1 MAEEK
6 QEKTA
11 NINQNKQD
19 KLKAKTEAENKDDQI
34 KLESPEKLRTM
45 LSNKNSDYVFRL
57 QKELI
62 LQGKMS
68 SDKAEEEVNA
78 LLPEIVVAQHH
89 GQPANGLY
97 MASPKIKAQEM
108 LQPPDPATI
117 VHPFWQRAVDG
128 ALLYMV
134 IFLGIFGVMYMFTP
148 NVKSN
153 GQMGIITLLS
163 TGALMGVFMTKY
175 NDWIMP
181 QAGKKKKLPFG
192 RMIIG
197 ILALLVV
204 LMVWVWLFT
213 LPGLRFLNPV
223 LPGVADVIIAALL
236 FGARYLFRKKYKITG
251 STFAPNP
258 NRK

>member
-19 KLKAKTEAENKDDQI
+19 KLKAKTEVEEKDDQI
-34 KLESPEKLRTM
+34 KSESPEKLRSM

-78 LLPEIVVAQHH
+78 LLPEIVIAQHH

-108 LQPPDPATI
+108 LQPADSATI

-181 QAGKKKKLPFG
+181 AAGKKKRLPFG
-192 RMIIG
+192 RMILG
-197 ILALLVV
+197 IIVLLAI

-223 LPGVADVIIAALL
+223 LPGLVDVIIAAVL
-236 FGARYLFRKKYKITG
+236 FGARYLFRKQYKITG
-251 STFAPNP
+251 STFAPTP

>member
-6 QEKTA
+6 QKQTA
-11 NINQNKQD
+11 NIDQNKQA
-19 KLKAKTEAENKDDQI
+19 KLKAKTEVEEKDDEI
-34 KLESPEKLRTM
+34 KTKSPEELRSM

-57 QKELI
+57 KKELI
-62 LQGKMS
+62 LQGKMNANQ
-68 SDKAEEEVNA
+68 AETEVNA

-108 LQPPDPATI
+108 LKPADPSTL
-117 VHPFWQRAVDG
+117 VHPFWQRAIDG

-148 NVKSN
+148 NIKSN
-153 GQMGIITLLS
+153 GQMGIVTLLS
-163 TGALMGVFMTKY
+163 TGALMGIFMTKY

-181 QAGKKKKLPFG
+181 TAGKKKKFPFG
-192 RMIIG
+192 RMILG
-197 ILALLVV
+197 ILVLLVV
-204 LMVWVWLFT
+204 LMAWVWLFS
-213 LPGLRFLNPV
+213 LPGLRVLNPV

-236 FGARYLFRKKYKITG
+236 FGARYLFRKQYKITG
-251 STFAPNP
+251 STFAPTP
-258 NRK
+258 NKK

>member
-11 NINQNKQD
+11 KIDQNKQD
-19 KLKAKTEAENKDDQI
+19 KLKAKTEIEEKDDEI
-34 KLESPEKLRTM
+34 KSESPEQLRSM

-78 LLPEIVVAQHH
+78 LLPEIVVAQRH

-97 MASPKIKAQEM
+97 MASPKLKAQEM
-108 LQPPDPATI
+108 LQPPDPAKI

-148 NVKSN
+148 NIKSN
-153 GQMGIITLLS
+153 SQMGIITLLS

-181 QAGKKKKLPFG
+181 TPGKKAKLPFG
-192 RMIIG
+192 RMIVG
-197 ILALLVV
+197 ILVLLVI
-204 LMVWVWLFT
+204 LMAWVWLFT

-223 LPGVADVIIAALL
+223 LPGVADVIIAAVL
-236 FGARYLFRKKYKITG
+236 FGARYLFRKQYKITG
-251 STFAPNP
+251 STFAPTP